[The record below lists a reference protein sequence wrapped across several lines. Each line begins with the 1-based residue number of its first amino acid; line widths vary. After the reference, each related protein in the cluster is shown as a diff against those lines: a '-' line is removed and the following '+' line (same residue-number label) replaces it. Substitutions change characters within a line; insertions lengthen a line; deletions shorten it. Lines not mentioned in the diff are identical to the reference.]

1 MKTLIA
7 YFSRTGENY
16 FNGIVRD
23 IKKGNTEIL
32 AEHLQKIIKADI
44 FKIEPLVPY
53 SDNYRECCEQSHKEK
68 IEQKRPPLKSDLPDT
83 ANYDTIFLGFPCWW
97 GTVPMA
103 VVTFLEANRING
115 KKIIPFVT
123 HEGSGIEI
131 IPSTDTL
138 HLTIYYG
145 THDVYSETACES
157 YLWHGNDYATT
168 GEYIHDYTNS
178 DNCPST
184 DTLHLTIHYGIHDV
198 YSETACESY
207 LWHGDEYST
216 TGEYTHDYTNSDNC
230 PSTDTLHLTIHYGT
244 HDSYTET
251 SCESYLWQ
259 GNDYATT
266 GEYIHDYTNSDN
278 CPSTDTLHLT
288 IHYGTN
294 NAYTETSCESYTW
307 HGNE

>member
-32 AEHLQKIIKADI
+32 AEQLQKIIKADI

-68 IEQKRPPLKSDLPDT
+68 IEQKRPPLKADLPDT

-131 IPSTDTL
+131 ILKDLKKICPNSE
-138 HLTIYYG
+138 IYEPFECLG
-145 THDVYSETACES
+145 SNVSSEKEKIQEW
-157 YLWHGNDYATT
+157 L
-168 GEYIHDYTNS
+168 NS
-178 DNCPST
+178 CQKK
-184 DTLHLTIHYGIHDV
+184 
-198 YSETACESY
+198 EA
-207 LWHGDEYST
+207 
-216 TGEYTHDYTNSDNC
+216 
-230 PSTDTLHLTIHYGT
+230 
-244 HDSYTET
+244 
-251 SCESYLWQ
+251 
-259 GNDYATT
+259 
-266 GEYIHDYTNSDN
+266 
-278 CPSTDTLHLT
+278 
-288 IHYGTN
+288 
-294 NAYTETSCESYTW
+294 
-307 HGNE
+307 